1 MTTIITAA
9 VFCIA
14 VVGVALMMKNRSP
27 KNKSGQAQSGN
38 TQPQKTGSDHGP
50 QSSSG
55 QGSSSG
61 PGQSPDQEFKS
72 ILEVLLQCNMVLRK
86 DRDLPDGMTQ
96 KIETIID
103 DLSVVTPAMMER
115 YPGEAL
121 TYEIK
126 KIGKKHLFNTV
137 KEYLDLS
144 TESRKNQAA
153 IFEETIENLHEVS
166 HRSRDIVEKNETAEF
181 KTMANFL
188 AGKFS

>member
-14 VVGVALMMKNRSP
+14 VVGVALMIKNRSP
-27 KNKSGQAQSGN
+27 KNQSAKTGAGPGARPSPGQAPS
-38 TQPQKTGSDHGP
+38 PASEK
-50 QSSSG
+50 
-55 QGSSSG
+55 
-61 PGQSPDQEFKS
+61 SPDHEFKA
-72 ILEVLLQCNMVLRK
+72 ILEVLLQLNIVLRK
-86 DRDLPDGMTQ
+86 DRDLPEGMTR

-103 DLSVVTPAMMER
+103 DLTVITPAMMER

-144 TESRKNQAA
+144 VESRKNQEA
-153 IFEETIENLHEVS
+153 IFEETIQNLHEVS

-181 KTMANFL
+181 KTMASFL